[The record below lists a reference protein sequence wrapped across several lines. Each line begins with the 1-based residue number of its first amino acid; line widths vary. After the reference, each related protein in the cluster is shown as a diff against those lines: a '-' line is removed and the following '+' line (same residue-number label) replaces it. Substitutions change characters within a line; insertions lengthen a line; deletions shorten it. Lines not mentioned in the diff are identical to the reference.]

1 MRRVQVGRLLGPS
14 EPVSWRGRAA
24 IPLGAVNVVGTLYLT
39 ETRLVFVTSRL
50 KNLKVSSNTTAF
62 SLKDLESAGRQARTN
77 RMDHAGL
84 RTQLRLDLEDRTSVF
99 FVVRHVDEVV
109 ARLNLAILVAKSK
122 HT

>member
-1 MRRVQVGRLLGPS
+1 MRRVQAGLLLGPS
-14 EPVSWRGRAA
+14 EQVSWRSRAA
-24 IPLGAVNVVGTLYLT
+24 IPLGGANVVGTLYLT

-50 KNLKVSSNTTAF
+50 KNLKIRSNITAF
-62 SLKDLESAGRQARTN
+62 SLRDLKSAGRQARTN

-84 RTQLRLDLEDRTSVF
+84 RTLLRLDLEDRNSVL

-109 ARLNLAILVAKSK
+109 ARLNLAIQAAKSN

>member
-1 MRRVQVGRLLGPS
+1 MRRVQVGLPQGPTEQITWKS
-14 EPVSWRGRAA
+14 RAA
-24 IPLGAVNVVGTLYLT
+24 RPLGAVNVIGTLYLT

-50 KNLKVSSNTTAF
+50 KNLKIRSCITAF

-77 RMDHAGL
+77 RIDHAGL
-84 RTQLRLDLEDRTSVF
+84 RTQLRLDLEDRTSIL

-109 ARLNLAILVAKSK
+109 ARLNLAIQAAKSK